1 MLVVGDSMVSGTE
14 ECKSTKM
21 RHMRVQPI
29 PGGKVEYIQQ
39 DLKDL
44 LLEDLETVIIHTGT
58 NNAKTDTPQVIV
70 DKLIMLKQNI
80 EG

>member
-1 MLVVGDSMVSGTE
+1 MLVVGDSMVNGTE
-14 ECKSTKM
+14 ECKSTKT

-29 PGGKVEYIQQ
+29 SGGKVEYIQQ

-44 LLEDLETVIIHTGT
+44 LHEDLETVIIHTGT

-70 DKLIMLKQNI
+70 DKLITLKQNI